1 MSRNIYWCTIFA
13 VLLGN
18 PLNALAANDTD
29 LQAIREQ
36 IQQLKQGNEQRNMQ
50 LEQRL
55 QQAEANSQ
63 QAESV
68 AAQAQAAAQQPV
80 RSSSGPSSENSFN
93 PAVSMILSGTYGQLR
108 QDPAIP
114 ATGFA
119 MNANNTGYTRG
130 FSLKES
136 ELGIAANIDPQ
147 FRGVGTFSLDPAGGI
162 SVENAFV
169 QTSALGNG
177 LNLKFGRFFS
187 GLGYLNEQHSH
198 VWDFADQPLVYR
210 VLWDNQIGD
219 DGLQLKWLAPTDMF
233 VEVGGEIGRGR
244 GFPGSD
250 RQGKNGSGAGVLFA
264 HIGDDVGIE
273 NSWRAGVSLHQTR
286 RENAISDN
294 VPDLLGTA
302 GGVSNSFSGDSQTA
316 GLDFVWKYSPN
327 GNIRERYLKVQG
339 EYFRRKEN
347 GLLTYDFTA
356 PGVAPVGA
364 NITDT
369 YSNTESGWYLQSVYQ
384 FMPAWRTGLRYDRLD
399 AGTVS
404 VGVANA
410 ANVISNYAFNPS
422 RLAWMVDYNPSEF
435 SRMRLQ
441 LAHDDSRQ
449 GLAEN
454 QMFLQYIMSLGAH
467 GAHQF

>member
-1 MSRNIYWCTIFA
+1 MSRNIYWCTAFA

-18 PLNALAANDTD
+18 PLNALAADDTD

-36 IQQLKQGNEQRNMQ
+36 VQQLKQSDEQRNMQ

-55 QQAEANSQ
+55 QQAEASSKN
-63 QAESV
+63 AENT
-68 AAQAQAAAQQPV
+68 AARAEAAAQQASRP
-80 RSSSGPSSENSFN
+80 PATSENSFN

-119 MNANNTGYTRG
+119 MNANNTGNTRG

-136 ELGIAANIDPQ
+136 ELSIAANIDPQ

-169 QTSALGNG
+169 QSSALGNG
-177 LNLKFGRFFS
+177 LNLKMGRFFS

-198 VWDFADQPLVYR
+198 VWDFVDQPLVYR
-210 VLWDNQIGD
+210 VLWDNQNGD
-219 DGLQLKWLAPTDMF
+219 DGLQLKWVAPTDIF
-233 VEVGGEIGRGR
+233 AEVGGEIGRGR
-244 GFPGSD
+244 SFPGTD
-250 RQGKNGSGAGVLFA
+250 RQNKNGAGSGVLFA

-273 NSWRAGVSLHQTR
+273 HSWRAGVSLHETR
-286 RENAISDN
+286 RENAVSDA
-294 VPDLLGTA
+294 VPDLLGTP

-327 GNIRERYLKVQG
+327 GNIRERYLKVQS
-339 EYFRRKEN
+339 EYFCRKEN
-347 GLLTYDFTA
+347 GLLTYDTARANLTDNFT
-356 PGVAPVGA
+356 V
-364 NITDT
+364 TQ
-369 YSNTESGWYLQSVYQ
+369 SGWYLQSVYQ
-384 FMPAWRTGLRYDRLD
+384 FMPTWRTGLRYDRLD
-399 AGTVS
+399 PGTAS
-404 VGVANA
+404 VGESIAG
-410 ANVISNYAFNPS
+410 NVMSNYTFNPS
-422 RLAWMVDYNPSEF
+422 RFTWMVDYNPSEF
-435 SRMRLQ
+435 TRLRLQ
-441 LAHDDSRQ
+441 LAHDKSRQ

-467 GAHQF
+467 GAHQY

>member
-1 MSRNIYWCTIFA
+1 MSKRIYLSTAIA
-13 VLLGN
+13 VLLSH
-18 PLNALAANDTD
+18 PFSVSAANDAD

-36 IQQLKQGNEQRNMQ
+36 IQQLKQSDEQRNMQ

-63 QAESV
+63 QAKSV

-80 RSSSGPSSENSFN
+80 RSSAVPSSENSFN
-93 PAVSMILSGTYGQLR
+93 PAVSLILSGIYGQLR
-108 QDPAIP
+108 QNPSIP

-169 QTSALGNG
+169 QSSALGNG
-177 LNLKFGRFFS
+177 LNLKMGRFFS
-187 GLGYLNEQHSH
+187 GLGYLNEQHAH
-198 VWDFADQPLVYR
+198 AWDFADQPLVYR

-233 VEVGGEIGRGR
+233 VELGGEIGRGR

-250 RQGKNGSGAGVLFA
+250 RQNKNGSGAGVLFA
-264 HIGDDVGIE
+264 HLGDDIGIE
-273 NSWRAGVSLHQTR
+273 QSWRAGASLHETR
-286 RENAISDN
+286 RENAVSN
-294 VPDLLGTA
+294 AVPDLTGTV
-302 GGVSNSFSGDSQTA
+302 GGVNNSFTGDSRTA

-327 GNIRERYLKVQG
+327 GNFRERYLKVQS
-339 EYFRRKEN
+339 EYFQRKEN
-347 GLLTYDFTA
+347 GLLTYTST
-356 PGVAPVGA
+356 GTG
-364 NITDT
+364 ITDT
-369 YSNTESGWYLQSVYQ
+369 YSNIQSGWYLQSVYQ
-384 FMPAWRTGLRYDRLD
+384 FMSTWRTGLRYDRLD
-399 AGTVS
+399 PGTAS
-404 VGVANA
+404 VGAPIA
-410 ANVISNYAFNPS
+410 GKVISDYAFNPS
-422 RLAWMVDYNPSEF
+422 RLTWMADYNPSEF
-435 SRMRLQ
+435 SRIRLQ
-441 LAHDDSRQ
+441 LAHDNSRQ
-449 GLAEN
+449 GLADN
-454 QMFLQYIMSLGAH
+454 QLFVQYIMSLGAH